1 MSKNE
6 QKVANESTQ
15 IKVNLNEKEEIHEDA
30 LDKLNSY
37 LNMLSVDLR
46 IGVDGVVTEI
56 KPKDEKEGYNIK
68 EMYKM
73 CNTDIVEFIFLP
85 ADKILVV
92 DEEGA
97 LKRDKKINWDATKFV
112 APLIL
117 AQGGNPFFIFGNV
130 MLVARKNVQ

>member
-6 QKVANESTQ
+6 QKVAKDEGLSWNDVATE
-15 IKVNLNEKEEIHEDA
+15 
-30 LDKLNSY
+30 LNSY

-68 EMYKM
+68 EMYEM
-73 CNTDIVEFIFLP
+73 CNADTVEFIFLP

-92 DEEGA
+92 DERGA
-97 LKRDKKINWDATKFV
+97 LKRGKKINWDATKLV
-112 APLIL
+112 APIIL
-117 AQGGNPFFIFGNV
+117 AQGGNPFIIFGNV
-130 MLVARKNVQ
+130 MLIDRKNVQ

>member
-15 IKVNLNEKEEIHEDA
+15 IKVNLNAEEEINDW
-30 LDKLNSY
+30 LNT
-37 LNMLSVDLR
+37 LSIDLR
-46 IGVDGVVTEI
+46 IGVDGTVTDI
-56 KPKDEKEGYNIK
+56 KPKDEKEGYSLK

-73 CNTDIVEFIFLP
+73 CNTDIVEFVFLP
-85 ADKILVV
+85 ENKILVV

-97 LKRDKKINWDATKFV
+97 LKEGRKINWDATKLL
-112 APLIL
+112 APLVL

-130 MLVARKNVQ
+130 MLIDQKNVQ

>member
-15 IKVNLNEKEEIHEDA
+15 IKVNLNEKEEINGW
-30 LDKLNSY
+30 LNT
-37 LNMLSVDLR
+37 LSVDLR
-46 IGVDGVVTEI
+46 IDVDGTVTDI
-56 KPKDEKEGYNIK
+56 KPKDEKEGYSLK
-68 EMYKM
+68 EMYEM

-117 AQGGNPFFIFGNV
+117 AQGRNPFFIFGKV
-130 MLVARKNVQ
+130 MLLDRKNVQ

>member
-6 QKVANESTQ
+6 QKVAKDEGLSWNDVAAE
-15 IKVNLNEKEEIHEDA
+15 
-30 LDKLNSY
+30 LNSY

-68 EMYKM
+68 EMYEM
-73 CNTDIVEFIFLP
+73 CNADTVEFIFLP

-92 DEEGA
+92 DERGA
-97 LKRDKKINWDATKFV
+97 LKMDKKINWDATKLV
-112 APLIL
+112 APIIL
-117 AQGGNPFFIFGNV
+117 AQGGNPFIIFGNV
-130 MLVARKNVQ
+130 MLIDRKNVQ

>member
-15 IKVNLNEKEEIHEDA
+15 IKVNLNAEEEINGW
-30 LDKLNSY
+30 LNT
-37 LNMLSVDLR
+37 LSIDLR
-46 IGVDGVVTEI
+46 IDVDGTVTDI
-56 KPKDEKEGYNIK
+56 KPKDEKEGYSLK

-73 CNTDIVEFIFLP
+73 CNTDIVEFVYLP
-85 ADKILVV
+85 ENKILVV

-97 LKRDKKINWDATKFV
+97 LKEGRKINWDATKLL
-112 APLIL
+112 APLVL

-130 MLVARKNVQ
+130 MLIDQKNVQ

>member
-15 IKVNLNEKEEIHEDA
+15 IKVNLNEKEEINGW
-30 LDKLNSY
+30 LNT
-37 LNMLSVDLR
+37 LSMDLR
-46 IGVDGVVTEI
+46 IDVDGTVTDI
-56 KPKDEKEGYNIK
+56 KPKDEKEGYSLK

-73 CNTDIVEFIFLP
+73 CNTDIVEFVYLP
-85 ADKILVV
+85 ENKILVV

-97 LKRDKKINWDATKFV
+97 LKEGRKINWDATKLL
-112 APLIL
+112 APLVL

-130 MLVARKNVQ
+130 MLIDQKNVQ